1 MWDKTATIEFSKPGR
16 GTVSARFLLTDQMLA
31 DIRAHTAHG
40 DKYLPEFRVD
50 ITDNHGDLV
59 ARGFKT
65 VYIRR
70 KHISKVAVS
79 GA

>member
-1 MWDKTATIEFSKPGR
+1 
-16 GTVSARFLLTDQMLA
+16 VLN
-31 DIRAHTAHG
+31 DIHTHTAHG

-70 KHISKVAVS
+70 KHEPKNAVS
-79 GA
+79 CA

>member
-1 MWDKTATIEFSKPGR
+1 
-16 GTVSARFLLTDQMLA
+16 MLA